1 MAAEVEV
8 LLSDSDL
15 EEEDEDESQW
25 FDNTLQLAGRR
36 SVGEGYS
43 F

>member
-15 EEEDEDESQW
+15 EDEDESQW